1 MSKKLVM
8 KFKDAAGE
16 SKSLTVTDV
25 KEGITQTDAE
35 ALMDTIIAKDIFIF
49 GPDVLSAKDSALIVE
64 TTETA
69 LFDNEL

>member
-16 SKSLTVTDV
+16 SKSMTVTDV
-25 KEGITQTDAE
+25 KDGITKADAE
-35 ALMDTIIAKDIFIF
+35 ALMDTIIAKDIFAF
-49 GPDVLSAKDSALIVE
+49 GPDVLSAKDAASIVE
-64 TTETA
+64 TTETD